1 MPETRHTLSHGEA
14 VAPHSHEQG
23 QLLYAT
29 SGVLATTTELGTWVS
44 PADRISWTPPQFE
57 HWHRAHGRTE
67 VSILEVP
74 QELSDVLPKHPSV
87 FAVSGLL
94 REVVLRLT
102 GDHMLRPGVERRL
115 LRVAVDELLDLP
127 TRAVYLPEATDERL
141 RAVTDWLHGD
151 PADPYTLAELGQA
164 VGASERTLSRLF
176 RTELGMT
183 FHQWRTLLRVQQAL
197 VYLAEGRSVTGTAV
211 LCGWAN
217 PTSFIEAFTA
227 IVGETPGRYQSS
239 LREPGVREPGVRVP
253 RRSDTG
259 F

>member
-1 MPETRHTLSHGEA
+1 MPETRHELSHGET
-14 VAPHSHEQG
+14 VAPHSHAQG

-29 SGVLATTTELGTWVS
+29 SGVLATTTELGTWMS
-44 PADRISWTPPQFE
+44 PADCISWTPPRFE
-57 HWHRAHGRTE
+57 HRHRAYGKTE

-74 QELSDVLPKHPSV
+74 QELSDLLPEHPSV

-127 TRAVYLPEATDERL
+127 THSLYLPQATDERL
-141 RAVTDWLHGD
+141 REVTDWLRGD
-151 PADPYTLAELGQA
+151 PADPYTLAELGRE

-197 VYLAEGRSVTGTAV
+197 VFLTEGRSVTGTAA

-239 LREPGVREPGVRVP
+239 LKERGVRELGTRAP
-253 RRSDTG
+253 RRSSTG
-259 F
+259 H